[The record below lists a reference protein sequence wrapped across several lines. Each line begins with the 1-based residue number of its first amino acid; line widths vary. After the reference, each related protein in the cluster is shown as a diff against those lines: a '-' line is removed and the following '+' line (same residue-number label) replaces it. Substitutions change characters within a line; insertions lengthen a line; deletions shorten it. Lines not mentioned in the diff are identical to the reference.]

1 MSFGRWGRS
10 REHFNVSDVVPSRR
24 ADWLF
29 GRDLGWH
36 YLVGEKMSDRHQKG
50 SGYVKMDKID
60 LHPVEMEAA

>member
-1 MSFGRWGRS
+1 
-10 REHFNVSDVVPSRR
+10 
-24 ADWLF
+24 
-29 GRDLGWH
+29 LGWH